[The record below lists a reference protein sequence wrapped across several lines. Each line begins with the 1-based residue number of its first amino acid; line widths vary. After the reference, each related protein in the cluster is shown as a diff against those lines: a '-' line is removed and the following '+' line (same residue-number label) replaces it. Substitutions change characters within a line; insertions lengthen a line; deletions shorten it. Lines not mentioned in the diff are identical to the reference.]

1 MLLCFGDTQL
11 RMPRLRRLFFAL
23 LTVFLQNPVFIARY
37 SSDGHAC
44 LPFSWFVKSAIWIRM
59 AFSGGSSPSAFTAL
73 ISSGNIVK
81 SSHRPLQA
89 SPEDIFQRG
98 VIVGLEAPLSLRSA
112 FVLFFGKKLIKNFFR
127 PKQRLRVDRN
137 WLWYFAI
144 ISPTPH
150 RIFMHVEQR
159 SYVADG
165 VKFVIN
171 SSHYLTH

>member
-1 MLLCFGDTQL
+1 MLLCFGDIQL
-11 RMPRLRRLFFAL
+11 RMPRSRSPTLAL
-23 LTVFLQNPVFIARY
+23 LTVFLPNPVFTARY

-59 AFSGGSSPSAFTAL
+59 AFSGTLSPSTFIAL

-81 SSHRPLQA
+81 SFHTSLQA
-89 SPEDIFQRG
+89 SPKCVLQRG
-98 VIVGLEAPLSLRSA
+98 AIAGLEAPLSLGFALS
-112 FVLFFGKKLIKNFFR
+112 LLTGKKFIEILFW
-127 PKQRLRVDRN
+127 PKQRLGVDTN

-171 SSHYLTH
+171 SCHYLTH